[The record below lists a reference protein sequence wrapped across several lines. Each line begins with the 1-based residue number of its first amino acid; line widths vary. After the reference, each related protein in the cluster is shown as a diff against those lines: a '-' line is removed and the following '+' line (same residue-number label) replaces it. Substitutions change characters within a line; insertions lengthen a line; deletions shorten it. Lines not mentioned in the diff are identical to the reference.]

1 MTKQT
6 NYSDGKTPRE
16 FPNVFP
22 QEALY
27 LIHAIIHP
35 DSSVTLG
42 TTLLPFTHPDGAQI
56 VLLSWG
62 RAVPWVWTVW
72 NDPRFADIELITQ
85 LVSLFYTQTLV
96 INNDYGLDSCL
107 DMSR

>member
-1 MTKQT
+1 VTKQT

-16 FPNVFP
+16 FPYVFP

-35 DSSVTLG
+35 DPSVTLG

-62 RAVPWVWTVW
+62 RGVPWMWTVY
-72 NDPRFADIELITQ
+72 NDYRSADIVLITQ
-85 LVSLFYTQTLV
+85 LVSLF
-96 INNDYGLDSCL
+96 
-107 DMSR
+107 

>member
-1 MTKQT
+1 ML
-6 NYSDGKTPRE
+6 
-16 FPNVFP
+16 P

-27 LIHAIIHP
+27 LIYAIIHP
-35 DSSVTLG
+35 DPSVASG
-42 TTLLPFTHPDGAQI
+42 ATLLPFAHPDGAQI

-62 RAVPWVWTVW
+62 RGVSWVWAVW

-85 LVSLFYTQTLV
+85 LVSLFQTQNLI